1 MVSPSLTGRRRP
13 ERGETDRAPRASPS
27 HAASPEAGPR
37 SRPTARRVHD
47 ADEIADI
54 LKRNISTLQA
64 ATSALS
70 HSLLQNL
77 IQKGGYAANNNVK
90 HEE

>member
-37 SRPTARRVHD
+37 SRPTARRVRD
-47 ADEIADI
+47 AVEIADI
-54 LKRNISTLQA
+54 LKRTFQPCND
-64 ATSALS
+64 S

-77 IQKGGYAANNNVK
+77 IRKGGYAANNKYKHVK
-90 HEE
+90 